1 MPHPTIDRRALLAG
15 SAAAFASPAIVRAQ
29 PATLK
34 VAMVLPRS
42 GFLAQA
48 GQSSYRG
55 ALAAPKVL
63 ADLGYKIEIMH
74 IDMES
79 NADTARTQSEKAIN
93 EGARVL
99 IGAFESGATLA
110 MAQVAEQRGVPLVVN
125 IAAAPAITQQG
136 YKFTVRNF
144 PTSANLVVNGI
155 KLVDALGKNSNIDF
169 KTAVYL
175 HANDTFGTSMRG
187 AMDKIFPTLNM
198 PFKLLESI
206 AYDPKAQDLSVEVT
220 KIRALQPDLLMITTR
235 AGDAIKLVRDMV
247 RQRFEPKAVISPGSP
262 GLYDEEF
269 YTALG
274 PLADGLITNLPW
286 ANPKSAMTAA
296 FEASFKQANPQN
308 RFAVDCFNAGYTFEA
323 LLVAADAFKRAG
335 TTEGGPLMEAV
346 RKTNLAEHVMTGGP
360 IAFDEKGDNPNISSV
375 AVENLKRTPTVV
387 YPAEYAAVPP
397 VLPLPTWQGRT

>member
-1 MPHPTIDRRALLAG
+1 MTLKIHRRAVLAG
-15 SAAAFASPAIVRAQ
+15 AASTFAAPALLRAQ
-29 PATLK
+29 PAALK
-34 VAMVLPRS
+34 IAVLLPRS

-48 GQSSYRG
+48 GQSCYRG

-63 ADLGYKIEIMH
+63 ADLGYKVELVH
-74 IDMES
+74 VDFES
-79 NADTARTQSEKAIN
+79 NADTARTQAEKAIN
-93 EGARVL
+93 EGARCLV
-99 IGAFESGATLA
+99 GAFDSGATQA
-110 MAQVAEQRGVPLVVN
+110 IAQVAEQRGVPLICN

-144 PTSANLVVNGI
+144 PTSANLVVNGV
-155 KLVDALGKNSNIDF
+155 KLISALTDTAKLDV

-187 AMDKIFPTLNM
+187 AMDRIFPTLNM
-198 PFKLLESI
+198 PFKVLESI
-206 AYDPKAQDLSVEVT
+206 SYDPKAQDLSVEVT
-220 KIRALQPDLLMITTR
+220 KMRSLSPDLVMITTR

-269 YTALG
+269 YTAMG

-286 ANPKSAMTAA
+286 ANPKSSMTQAL
-296 FEASFKQANPQN
+296 EASFKATNPQN
-308 RFAVDCFNAGYTFEA
+308 RFPIDCFNVGFTFEA

-335 TTEGGPLMEAV
+335 TSEGAPLMEAV
-346 RKTNLAEHVMTGGP
+346 RKTDIKDHVMTGGP
-360 IAFDEKGDNPNISSV
+360 IAFDEKGDNPNIRSV

-387 YPAEYAAVPP
+387 FPADVASASL
-397 VLPLPTWQGRT
+397 VLPLPPWQGRS